1 LAIQEI
7 HVPDIGGSTSVD
19 VIEILVKVGDTVDV
33 DTSLLTLESDKATM
47 EVPSPFAG
55 KITGIKVTKG
65 NKIAE
70 GDLIFLLD
78 NLLAASAAAPTVE
91 AVAEVEQTQTVVVPD
106 MGGAKSVDVI
116 EIHVKPGD
124 VVNIDDSLITLE
136 SDKATMEVPSPF
148 AGVIEKLEIK
158 LADKLT
164 EGAVILQMK
173 IKGASKPVA
182 QASSTAPVAPA
193 KTTSAPVASKTSP
206 APQKVSGDFANYD
219 RDIAEK
225 NKAAH
230 IYAGPSVRRL
240 AQEFGVDLS
249 RVKGSG
255 RKDRIL
261 PEDVQLYVKARL
273 RDGGGDSSS
282 AGLNLL
288 PWPIVDF
295 KKFGEIETKP
305 LNKIKKITAANL
317 HRNWVMMPHVTQFDE
332 ADITELEAYRQ
343 ANKAEAEKN
352 GYKLT
357 PIIFIIKAIVSAL
370 KTYPNFNASLDESGE
385 NLILKKY
392 FNVGVAVDTP
402 NGLVVPVLRSA
413 DTKTIGELAIEL
425 ATISKKA
432 REKGLSPQEMQGGN
446 FAISSLGGIGGTA
459 FTPIINAPDVA
470 ILGVSKSQM
479 KPVYVDGKFEPR
491 LMLPLCLSYDHRVID
506 GADGARFITHLKD
519 CLSDLKKLV

>member
-1 LAIQEI
+1 
-7 HVPDIGGSTSVD
+7 V
-19 VIEILVKVGDTVDV
+19 
-33 DTSLLTLESDKATM
+33 
-47 EVPSPFAG
+47 
-55 KITGIKVTKG
+55 
-65 NKIAE
+65 
-70 GDLIFLLD
+70 
-78 NLLAASAAAPTVE
+78 ASAALV
-91 AVAEVEQTQTVVVPD
+91 EVEQMLTVVVPD

-116 EIHVKPGD
+116 EIHVKAGD
-124 VVNIDDSLITLE
+124 VVNVDDSLITLE

-148 AGVIEKLEIK
+148 AGTIEKLEVI
-158 LADKLT
+158 LGDKLT
-164 EGAVILQMK
+164 EGTVILQMK
-173 IKGASKPVA
+173 GKGASTPVA
-182 QASSTAPVAPA
+182 QTSSIAPA
-193 KTTSAPVASKTSP
+193 KTAVAHLDSKASP
-206 APQKVSGDFANYD
+206 APQKISGDFANYD

-225 NKAAH
+225 NKASN
-230 IYAGPSVRRL
+230 IYAGPAVRRL
-240 AQEFGVDLS
+240 AQELGVELS

-273 RDGGGDSSS
+273 REGGGDSSS
-282 AGLNLL
+282 VGLNLL
-288 PWPIVDF
+288 PWPVVDF
-295 KKFGEIETKP
+295 TKFGEVESKP

-357 PIIFIIKAIVSAL
+357 PIIFIIKAVVSAL
-370 KTYPNFNASLDESGE
+370 KAYPNFNSSLDESGE

-402 NGLVVPVLRSA
+402 NGLVVPVLRGA

-425 ATISKKA
+425 ASISKKA

-470 ILGVSKSQM
+470 ILGVSKSQL
-479 KPVYVDGKFEPR
+479 KPVYIDGKFEPR

-506 GADGARFITHLKD
+506 GADGARFITHLKE
-519 CLSDLKKLV
+519 CLSDLSKLA